1 MSKPNLS
8 TSFSDQLYALA
19 KERNI
24 DLETLVND
32 LLVSEQLTNLSL
44 DILITVSGDG
54 RLQHAN
60 LALETTLGLAR
71 HELIGQLLWEF
82 FHPKDRIPAQKKLQQ
97 SLTEQSLTM
106 FTTRCRTA
114 RGDYCRIAWTARS
127 DKDFIYAVGRDITR
141 ATELEQEQAELHLL
155 QSMANNIPYMVY
167 VYDVPSAST
176 IFANAF
182 VLDYYDITL
191 EELRADSQ
199 KFFVDKIHPD
209 DLAFLETF
217 NTQWAAASD
226 EDVFSNIY
234 RMRGKKDE
242 YRWFRSYDTVF
253 SRDENGSVKQIL
265 GTSIDITEQ
274 RTAENLVRKQQHLL
288 KQAAKFSQIGAWE
301 WDLIND
307 TFEWSSEVCDMLE
320 IAPDATEP
328 TFANFLEHVHPDD
341 RVYLLESA
349 QQALETGQLW
359 TTEYRIITSTG
370 DIKWLWSGGE
380 SSYDEAGEVQGLVG
394 TLYDITQHKRVE
406 QRLQESEQ
414 RYRTLFEQAMDGI
427 VLIDPET
434 KQFVQHNQAAYEM
447 IGHTEISF
455 RSLDMTILG
464 QTKHLERVL
473 DEGQYQEEVLV
484 PTGDGDIRYLSVHTT
499 TITLNGKTYLLSF
512 WRDITQQKYI
522 ENALFFTAQAGWSEN
537 STDFLQALVT
547 YLTNRLDVDYAFI
560 GELVETQDAVIT
572 LVASHGDEI
581 LQNFRYELG
590 GSPCEHVLRHNMA
603 VFPQNVQ
610 QAFPEDVGL
619 VRLGVEGYMGIQLWD
634 SDGAPLGIIVLMS
647 KKPLSRISLARSI
660 LQIVAVRAAHEVER
674 MRITAEMRESE
685 RRYRTLLENAPVAL
699 IIVNR
704 DGQIK
709 FINRETAALFGYDEE
724 ELINGPFDRLI
735 PTEARAK
742 HSHHF
747 DTFTQNPENRAMG
760 IGLSISG
767 VRSDGTIFP
776 ADIALSYIVI
786 DDAVHYVAFIVDLSD
801 RLQAERAAHL
811 QQELEREK
819 ELRELKSRFLS
830 MVAHDFRTPLTLI
843 MSSTGLVRMLGDK
856 ITSDQRDTSLQKID
870 RQVERLS
877 KLLDEVSFINRNEL
891 SGHKL
896 QLTPVNVG
904 AFLKQVVDEVTYST
918 AKPIKI
924 TVVCDDLDTYLLD
937 ELLLHQIFS
946 NLVSNAVKYSKPEE
960 GKIVL
965 ACNFVEDW
973 LHVDVTDKGIGI
985 PEEDQKY
992 IFEVFHRAR
1001 NVGNISGSGLGLAIV
1016 KTAVEAHGGRIDF
1029 DSEVGQGTTFRVYLP
1044 AQSITAGVSK

>member
-1 MSKPNLS
+1 MSKFNLS

-19 KERNI
+19 QERNI

-32 LLVSEQLTNLSL
+32 LLVCEQLTNLSL
-44 DILITVSGDG
+44 DILITMSRDG
-54 RLQHAN
+54 KLHRAN
-60 LALETTLGLAR
+60 PALEKTLGYSSD
-71 HELIGQLLWEF
+71 ELIGKSFWEF
-82 FHPKDRIPAQKKLQQ
+82 FHSKDRTLAQQKLQH
-97 SLTEQSLTM
+97 SGNEQSLTT
-106 FTTRCRTA
+106 FTSRCQTA
-114 RGDYCRIAWTARS
+114 SGDYCRIAWTARS
-127 DKDFIYAVGRDITR
+127 DNNFIYAVGRDITQ
-141 ATELEQEQAELHLL
+141 ATKLEQAQAELELL
-155 QSMANNIPYMVY
+155 QSMADGIPYMVY
-167 VYDVPSAST
+167 VYDVPLAST

-182 VLDYYDITL
+182 VLNYYNITL
-191 EELRADSQ
+191 EELQADSQ
-199 KFFVDKIHPD
+199 KFFADRIHPD
-209 DLAFLETF
+209 DLASLETF
-217 NTQWAAASD
+217 NTQWATASD
-226 EDVFSNIY
+226 EDVFSNSY
-234 RMRGKKDE
+234 RMRGADNE

-253 SRDENGSVKQIL
+253 SRDVNGNVKQIL

-274 RTAENLVRKQQHLL
+274 RNAENLVRKQQSLL
-288 KQAAKFSQIGAWE
+288 KQSAKFSKIGTWE
-301 WDLIND
+301 WDLIDD

-328 TFANFLEHVHPDD
+328 TFTNFLKYVHPND

-349 QQALETGQLW
+349 QQALETGLLW
-359 TTEYRIITSTG
+359 TTEYRIITPGG

-380 SSYDEAGEVQGLVG
+380 SVYDEEGELKGLVG
-394 TLYDITQHKRVE
+394 TLYDITHHKQVE
-406 QRLQESEQ
+406 QRLLESEQ
-414 RYRTLFEQAMDGI
+414 RYRTLFEQATDGI

-434 KQFVQHNQAAYEM
+434 KQFVQHNRAAYELV
-447 IGHTEISF
+447 GHTETSF
-455 RSLDMTILG
+455 RSLDMTLLG

-473 DEGQYQEEVLV
+473 DEGQYQEELLV

-499 TITLNGKTYLLSF
+499 IITLNGKTYLLSF

-560 GELVETQDAVIT
+560 GELVETGDAVIT
-572 LVASHGDEI
+572 LVVSHGDEI
-581 LQNFRYELG
+581 LDNFRYELS
-590 GSPCEHVLRHNMA
+590 GSPCEHVFKHNMA

-610 QAFPEDVGL
+610 HTFPDDAGL
-619 VRLGVEGYMGIQLWD
+619 VHLDVEGYMGIQLWD
-634 SDGAPLGIIVLMS
+634 SNGAPLGIIVLMS
-647 KKPLSRISLARSI
+647 KKPLTRVSLARSI
-660 LQIVAVRAAHEVER
+660 MQIVAVRAAHEVER

-699 IIVNR
+699 IIINR

-709 FINRETAALFGYDEE
+709 FINRETAALFDYDEE
-724 ELINGPFDRLI
+724 ELIDRPFDRLI
-735 PTEARAK
+735 PIEERSS

-747 DTFTQNPENRAMG
+747 DTFIQNPENRAMG

-767 VRSDGTIFP
+767 VRSDGTTFP
-776 ADIALSYIVI
+776 TDVALSYIVI

-896 QLTPVNVG
+896 QLTPVSMVT
-904 AFLKQVVDEVTYST
+904 FLKQIVDEVTYST
-918 AKPIKI
+918 PKPITI
-924 TVVCDDLDTYLLD
+924 TLACGDPDIYLLD

-946 NLVSNAVKYSKPEE
+946 NLVSNAVKYSKQDE
-960 GKIVL
+960 GKVVI
-965 ACNFVEDW
+965 ACNVVDDW
-973 LHVDVTDKGIGI
+973 LRIDVSDKGIGI

-1029 DSEVGQGTTFRVYLP
+1029 ESEVGKGTTFRVQLP
-1044 AQSITAGVSK
+1044 AQSIKADVSR